1 MEGDGRVK
9 ALAVL
14 LNNQDIPCR
23 CSHGHRVLHLMNQM
37 INDQLSD
44 PKRVNSNTAN
54 SRICDLKNLKFKKLP
69 QLKKKANKDHYR
81 CVCAWLITYTRSKS
95 GLRNEILVTNLLFLI
110 LFIMAFCSLI
120 FGITVSLHY
129 GYNLTCTCL
138 ILCSMF
144 LSMVVPLWNTILD
157 VQYHKDLL

>member
-1 MEGDGRVK
+1 MLLEGDGRVK

-23 CSHGHRVLHLMNQM
+23 CSHGQRVLHLMNQM

-81 CVCAWLITYTRSKS
+81 CVYVFMKYWSRS
-95 GLRNEILVTNLLFLI
+95 
-110 LFIMAFCSLI
+110 
-120 FGITVSLHY
+120 
-129 GYNLTCTCL
+129 
-138 ILCSMF
+138 
-144 LSMVVPLWNTILD
+144 
-157 VQYHKDLL
+157 